1 MRAAIA
7 ANALGNV
14 AEHSPPPPP
23 PPRRKGKGRGG
34 RRLPSRAMRV
44 AADDEQE
51 RDGDKSFVEALVF
64 VLRLAPPRYAQPPF
78 REALA
83 ELKTSATWCLASLCA
98 HDGPR
103 QGRRPVG
110 DSAGGDQCMNQIV
123 APNSLIDLRTG
134 RAPRRR

>member
-1 MRAAIA
+1 
-7 ANALGNV
+7 
-14 AEHSPPPPP
+14 
-23 PPRRKGKGRGG
+23 
-34 RRLPSRAMRV
+34 MRV

-103 QGRRPVG
+103 QVVFDADAIPPL
-110 DSAGGDQCMNQIV
+110 V
-123 APNSLIDLRTG
+123 AILVDAEKLSVHPRLTIDLRTG
-134 RAPRRR
+134 RSSSAENDC